1 MKNKIYIDVYRLFLD
16 RLDGGRTI
24 RDLST
29 RCIIHELLY
38 YLKGAYTDVVITMEG
53 LSTLATSKL
62 FSYSEKTVYCFSVAN
77 TSDPILL
84 RNDTV
89 YRDIIESIIKHITN
103 TYDIN
108 VFKLNVDEVYIELSD
123 MSTIFEKSQLY
134 LSLCA
139 PDDDLEEE

>member
-139 PDDDLEEE
+139 PDDDLEED